1 MVYARTR
8 QHAHELID
16 RMAPGQVSAVVGLLE
31 IMLDPLAHTLANAP
45 FDDEPETE
53 GERKAVAAS
62 KAWLEEQP
70 GQGIPHEDVLAE
82 LGLRPE
88 DFERLGR
95 IPLPPAPPVRAG
107 NEVKEDHLD

>member
-16 RMAPGQVSAVVGLLE
+16 RMAPGQLSAVVGLLE

-62 KAWLEEQP
+62 KAWLKEQSS
-70 GQGIPHEDVLAE
+70 QAVPHEDVLAE
-82 LGLRPE
+82 FGLSPE
-88 DFERLGR
+88 DFERLSG
-95 IPLPPAPPVRAG
+95 IPLPPEPPSSG
-107 NEVKEDHLD
+107 G